1 MFIGHFAVGLAAK
14 KIAPKA
20 SLGTLFLS
28 AQFIDLL
35 WPIFLLIGLE
45 HVRISPGNTAFT
57 PLDFYDYPI
66 SHSLLTVMGWA
77 IGFGLVY
84 FAIRRYPKGAWILA
98 LGVLSHWILDLVTHR
113 PDLPLAPGSKT
124 FAGLG
129 LWNFYAATVLVE
141 LTLFL
146 AGAIFYL
153 RTTKAIDRIGR
164 YALWSLLAFLLIIWL
179 TNMFSPP
186 PPNEQAIAYGSLLLW
201 LVIPWAYWIDR
212 HRRAAQTPE

>member
-84 FAIRRYPKGAWILA
+84 LAARRYPKGAWILA

-113 PDLPLAPGSKT
+113 ADLPLAPGSKT

-129 LWNFYAATVLVE
+129 LWNLYAATVLVE

-153 RTTKAIDRIGR
+153 RTTKAIDRIGQ

-186 PPNEQAIAYGSLLLW
+186 PPNERAIAYGSLLFW

-212 HRRAAQTPE
+212 HRRTAQTPK